1 MDTATNWRYIDIN
14 IVRIIKVPFY
24 FLYCIYRQIYIY
36 FFILL
41 TDMDTYFFLSYMLM
55 NSNYR
60 DIPTLPIKSDY

>member
-14 IVRIIKVPFY
+14 IVRIIKVSFY

-60 DIPTLPIKSDY
+60 DIPTLPIKSDN

>member
-24 FLYCIYRQIYIY
+24 FLYCIYRQYIY

-55 NSNYR
+55 NSNYGG
-60 DIPTLPIKSDY
+60 IPTLPIKSDY